1 MRLGRA
7 PRLDWPS
14 VGVLSAATGV
24 WSDLDSAC
32 VRVLD
37 AGLGFAPFAPGAVR
51 EEDVGADMDADVG
64 ADVGAS
70 RTTEE
75 RDRAAAEG
83 CTLGLVEGNRLA
95 RAASANDFVDA
106 APLPRETKARLRA
119 RLGRWARAVGNA
131 KESMV
136 YLLSLDRLGDEAEDV
151 DDDESD
157 ESDEEGEGTGEEDDE
172 ELERDAATAR
182 ADLAMRV

>member
-1 MRLGRA
+1 
-7 PRLDWPS
+7 
-14 VGVLSAATGV
+14 V
-24 WSDLDSAC
+24 
-32 VRVLD
+32 D
-37 AGLGFAPFAPGAVR
+37 AG
-51 EEDVGADMDADVG
+51 D
-64 ADVGAS
+64 

-95 RAASANDFVDA
+95 RAASANAFVNA
-106 APLPRETKARLRA
+106 APVPRGTKAKLRA

-136 YLLSLDRLGDEAEDV
+136 YLLSLDRLGNEEEVV
-151 DDDESD
+151 DDKSDD
-157 ESDEEGEGTGEEDDE
+157 ESDEEGERTGEELDE
-172 ELERDAATAR
+172 ELDGDAATAR

>member
-1 MRLGRA
+1 
-7 PRLDWPS
+7 
-14 VGVLSAATGV
+14 
-24 WSDLDSAC
+24 
-32 VRVLD
+32 
-37 AGLGFAPFAPGAVR
+37 
-51 EEDVGADMDADVG
+51 MD

-75 RDRAAAEG
+75 RDRAATEG

>member
-1 MRLGRA
+1 MVNTADIRHTRNAALVVR
-7 PRLDWPS
+7 S
-14 VGVLSAATGV
+14 VLHASSSGTLA
-24 WSDLDSAC
+24 
-32 VRVLD
+32 
-37 AGLGFAPFAPGAVR
+37 
-51 EEDVGADMDADVG
+51 DADVD
-64 ADVGAS
+64 ADVEEHVDADVDADGGAS
-70 RTTEE
+70 RTVEE
-75 RDRAAAEG
+75 RERVKVEG
-83 CTLGLVEGNRLA
+83 CTLGLVEGDRLA

-136 YLLSLDRLGDEAEDV
+136 YLLSLDRLGNKAED

-157 ESDEEGEGTGEEDDE
+157 EESDDDSDEEGERTGEED

>member
-1 MRLGRA
+1 MLAWALTWA
-7 PRLDWPS
+7 PR
-14 VGVLSAATGV
+14 GRRRTGP
-24 WSDLDSAC
+24 
-32 VRVLD
+32 R
-37 AGLGFAPFAPGAVR
+37 GGG
-51 EEDVGADMDADVG
+51 
-64 ADVGAS
+64 
-70 RTTEE
+70 
-75 RDRAAAEG
+75 G
-83 CTLGLVEGNRLA
+83 CTPGLVEGNRLA
-95 RAASANDFVDA
+95 RAANANAFLDA
-106 APLPRETKARLRA
+106 ASLPKETKAKLRA

-157 ESDEEGEGTGEEDDE
+157 ESDEEGERTGEEDDE